1 MFVNKKPTTAKISTQ
16 IKCWFTQCTWCTT
29 YLTDSKSHK
38 LKDSDRSLIAIDS
51 SADEKSPD
59 LRSSLALSS
68 IQSHEDFHKAVSV
81 RVLFAQFFSEGN
93 SREWSRKHM
102 IKETAPTG
110 PFRCLGWPTLRSAV
124 LWHVSLWLSK
134 QLNSW
139 LGTWKSDDTCT
150 WSYADVA
157 GLTAARS
164 MMISII
170 KISEAYQMRCGEVP
184 ILNHKLQSTL
194 ATSRV
199 RKSSFSLLWHQHLLY
214 KLGVVNVETEYV
226 ETPPTLVFSV
236 RWLSIEKRAGITF
249 ELTAMFII

>member
-1 MFVNKKPTTAKISTQ
+1 
-16 IKCWFTQCTWCTT
+16 
-29 YLTDSKSHK
+29 
-38 LKDSDRSLIAIDS
+38 
-51 SADEKSPD
+51 
-59 LRSSLALSS
+59 
-68 IQSHEDFHKAVSV
+68 
-81 RVLFAQFFSEGN
+81 
-93 SREWSRKHM
+93 M

-110 PFRCLGWPTLRSAV
+110 PFRCLVWPTLRSAV

-170 KISEAYQMRCGEVP
+170 KISAAYQMRCGEVP

-199 RKSSFSLLWHQHLLY
+199 RKSSFSLLWHQHLNR
-214 KLGVVNVETEYV
+214 VRRNSADPCVQCEVTVNRKARGKN
-226 ETPPTLVFSV
+226 F
-236 RWLSIEKRAGITF
+236 
-249 ELTAMFII
+249 